1 MPGTIILDNG
11 ITAYALVTINGVVV
25 PEPSEYQSQTSTLVN
40 TGRAADGT
48 LIGNV
53 VREDIAKITLKWN
66 FISAN
71 DWANLM
77 ALFSSNLGG
86 NFTNPVE
93 FFLQD
98 TNSWDTRDMYVSDRK
113 ANVFIRNADGSIKGY
128 KNASLSLVEV

>member
-11 ITAYALVTINGVVV
+11 NSANALVTINGVVV

-66 FISAN
+66 FISAE
-71 DWANLM
+71 DWATIM
-77 ALFSSNLGG
+77 AMFSSNLGG
-86 NFTNPVE
+86 SFTNQVD
-93 FFLQD
+93 FYLQD
-98 TNSWDTRDMYVSDRK
+98 TNSWDVREMYVSDRK

-128 KNASLSLVEV
+128 KNASLSLIEV